1 MPFLSKVVLA
11 SGNAHKHRELSELF
25 APLGLSL
32 IFGPEVLDLEVV
44 EKGNTYAE
52 NALLKAAAWS
62 QALGM
67 PAVADDSGLEVQA
80 LGWAPGL
87 FSARVA
93 SSDPERIAWLLEQLR
108 GKDCRRARF
117 VACIALVWPEEDESR
132 VFLSE
137 GVCWG
142 RIASAAAGSAGF
154 GYDPVF
160 IPDGYQQT
168 FAELGEEMKSRIS
181 HRAIASRALRDMLEE
196 PDMVKSLS
204 VRSGETD

>member
-1 MPFLSKVVLA
+1 MPFLSEVVLA
-11 SGNAHKHRELSELF
+11 SGNAHKHRELSALF
-25 APLGLSL
+25 APIGFSL
-32 IFGPEVLDLEVV
+32 IFGPERLALEVE
-44 EKGNTYAE
+44 EKGKTYAE
-52 NALLKAAAWS
+52 NALLKATAWS

-67 PAVADDSGLEVQA
+67 PAVADDSGLEVQD

-93 SSDPERIAWLLEQLR
+93 SSDPGRIAWLLDRLR
-108 GKDCRRARF
+108 GKECRRARF
-117 VACIALVWPEEDESR
+117 VACIALVWPEETQTR

-137 GVCWG
+137 GICWG
-142 RIASAAAGSAGF
+142 RIATEAAGSEGF

-160 IPDGYQQT
+160 IPDRFHAT
-168 FAELGEEMKSRIS
+168 FAELGEELKSRIS
-181 HRAIASRALRDMLEE
+181 HRAIACRALRDMIEQ